1 MNGYNVICFDS
12 TGVEYIPREI
22 KQIIGKKNVTTDFY
36 RIEAYG
42 FTFIGKVY

>member
-22 KQIIGKKNVTTDFY
+22 KQIIGKKMSQQIF
-36 RIEAYG
+36 IE
-42 FTFIGKVY
+42 